1 MPLSLNER
9 LFIIVPLISVLC
21 NVFLFLTAL
30 SSRKDR
36 LVNAFSAL
44 LGSFTLWTVGSL
56 FMRLQLYPGP
66 DLWYKVSITGTFL
79 VPFCIYNFVY
89 HFTDSRAPFSR
100 TVHGVAW
107 AVVVLLNLHNIFIT
121 DPHIVTVGRE
131 TRFEY
136 GISPLV
142 AIPILLAV
150 YTLLDAWRLA
160 WRSCRDGRLDMGQFT
175 PMLIGVGVM
184 FAGTVSAILPQM
196 VSLPVD
202 TFSCAVNAVCLYYML
217 YRRRLVPLRSF
228 ASDGPMYVMALLCST
243 LLLISGYRSVHYA
256 YLRNFYQFKDYEI
269 IVFAVAFALLTI
281 VMYLIVRRLLTA
293 ILLKNAQAQTE
304 ELRQFSMDINKTLS
318 LDALM
323 RLYRDFLQRSMPG
336 YTARVFLRD
345 ERTGNYVMRGASEM
359 AVACRDELAAD
370 DPLIAWL
377 RARAACVSYAE
388 FSRSKNFRALW
399 QKEKERFEQLRV
411 EWMLPVLSS
420 GEMVAVTLFSAEE
433 GGGKRHALSQERQAM
448 LDSTAAVLAIALNN
462 ASLYEALR
470 KKAQHDPMTNLYNR
484 GFFLEQL
491 RRDFDLARNAQIS
504 LLLISL
510 DDFRLYNE
518 LYGSAEGD
526 RILKRFADT
535 LLVLVGS
542 RGSVARYSGK
552 EFIVS
557 MPFCTAGDAMDCAE
571 KAREWL
577 RNEVIH
583 SGESTRKFLTFC
595 AGISSYPSAASSV
608 EELLTYASMAVYSA
622 KTNGKNRIT
631 LYRPEAEDKRI
642 EANYASKRALAD
654 SCSST
659 IYALTAAID
668 AKDHYTFSHSQHVA
682 EYAAALA
689 AAYGLDADHIE
700 IVRQAGLLHDIG
712 KIGTPES
719 ILTKTGRLTDE
730 EFAIMKQHV
739 ESSTAMIRYLPS
751 MDYVIPSV
759 LGHHERWDGR
769 GYPRGIAGEQIP
781 IGARCLCLADSFDAM
796 VSRRSYKDARSVD
809 SALAEIERNLGGQF
823 DPKLGRLF
831 IDLVREGKIRVH
843 DEEPLTAAGLAELLR

>member
-36 LVNAFSAL
+36 LVNAFSTL

-79 VPFCIYNFVY
+79 VPFCVYNFVY

-107 AVVVLLNLHNIFIT
+107 GVVVLLNLHNIFIT
-121 DPHIVTVGRE
+121 DPHMVTVGRE

-136 GISPLV
+136 GISSLV
-142 AIPILLAV
+142 VIPILLAI

-160 WRSCRDGRLDMGQFT
+160 WRSCRDGRLDLGQFA

-184 FAGTVSAILPQM
+184 FAGTMSAILPQM

-228 ASDGPMYVMALLCST
+228 ASDGPMYVIALLSST
-243 LLLISGYRSVHYA
+243 LLLISGYRVAHYA

-269 IVFAVAFALLTI
+269 IVFAVAFAVLTI
-281 VMYLIVRRLLTA
+281 LMYLIVRRLLTA
-293 ILLKNAQAQTE
+293 ILLKNAQVQTE
-304 ELRQFSMDINKTLS
+304 ELRQFSVDINKTLS

-323 RLYRDFLQRSMPG
+323 RLYRDFLQRCMPG

-433 GGGKRHALSQERQAM
+433 AGKRRSLSQERQAM

-470 KKAQHDPMTNLYNR
+470 RKAQHDPMTNLYNR

-491 RRDFDLARNAQIS
+491 RRDFELAHNAQIS

-526 RILKRFADT
+526 RILKRFADA
-535 LLVLVGS
+535 LVVLVGS
-542 RGSVARYSGK
+542 RGTVARYSGK

-557 MPFCTAGDAMDCAE
+557 MPFCSAADAISCAE
-571 KAREWL
+571 NARDWL

-595 AGISSYPSAASSV
+595 AGISSYPTSAANV
-608 EELLTYASMAVYSA
+608 DELLTYAGMAVYSA
-622 KTNGKNRIT
+622 KANGKNRIT

-642 EANYASKRALAD
+642 EANFASKRALAD

-689 AAYGLDADHIE
+689 AVYGLDADHIE

-719 ILTKTGRLTDE
+719 ILTKTGRLTAE
-730 EFAIMKQHV
+730 EYTIMKQHV
-739 ESSTAMIRYLPS
+739 EGSTAMIRYLPS

-796 VSRRSYKDARSVD
+796 VSRRSYKDPRSVE
-809 SALAEIERNLGGQF
+809 SALEEIERNLGGQF
-823 DPKLGRLF
+823 DPKLGRMF
-831 IDLVREGKIRVH
+831 IDLVRSGKLTVH
-843 DEEPLTAAGLAELLR
+843 VDEPLPLDAGEHLR